1 VASSAA
7 VITAKT
13 PAGEAHAPLP
23 PALEWAS
30 YACVAPLLLGLAGV
44 GLLPDY
50 AARELAQ
57 RGTLAWG
64 GVLLAFTAAVH
75 WGIALAGRVPWR
87 GTAVATALAP
97 ALCATAAV
105 MIGGQRGL
113 ALLVVGFG
121 LFWLYEHRV
130 LGAQLPP
137 AYLHLRR
144 QLSVAICVLLAVTM
158 IISDANGL
166 S

>member
-1 VASSAA
+1 MISE
-7 VITAKT
+7 KT
-13 PAGEAHAPLP
+13 PEIQAPAPL
-23 PALEWAS
+23 AAGLEWAS
-30 YACVAPLLLGLAGV
+30 YACVAPLLVGLAGV
-44 GLLPDY
+44 GLLPEY

-64 GVLLAFTAAVH
+64 AALLAFTGAVH
-75 WGIALAGRVPWR
+75 WGLVLAGRLQR
-87 GTAVATALAP
+87 TTTLLTALAP
-97 ALCATAAV
+97 AVCAAAAV
-105 MIGGQRGL
+105 TIGGQRGL

-121 LFWLYEHRV
+121 MFWLYEHRV

-137 AYLHLRR
+137 AYLSLRR

>member
-1 VASSAA
+1 VVSEQ
-7 VITAKT
+7 T
-13 PAGEAHAPLP
+13 PEAQPPAPL
-23 PALEWAS
+23 AAGLEWAS

-44 GLLPDY
+44 GLLPEH

-64 GVLLAFTAAVH
+64 GALLAFTGAVH
-75 WGIALAGRVPWR
+75 WGLKLAGRLPR
-87 GTAVATALAP
+87 TAVVAALAP
-97 ALCATAAV
+97 AACAAAAV
-105 MIGGQRGL
+105 TIGGQRGL

-137 AYLHLRR
+137 AYLSLRR

-166 S
+166 A

>member
-1 VASSAA
+1 MVSEKSPG
-7 VITAKT
+7 V
-13 PAGEAHAPLP
+13 EAPAPL
-23 PALEWAS
+23 AAGLEWAS
-30 YACVAPLLLGLAGV
+30 YACVAPLLVGLAAV
-44 GLLPDY
+44 GLAPAY

-57 RGTLAWG
+57 RMTLAWG
-64 GVLLAFTAAVH
+64 GALLAFTGAVH
-75 WGIALAGRVPWR
+75 WGLVLGGRMPR
-87 GTAVATALAP
+87 TAAVFAALAP
-97 ALCATAAV
+97 AVCAAAAV
-105 MIGGQRGL
+105 TIGGQRGL

-137 AYLHLRR
+137 AYLSLRR